1 MAVPGTRP
9 RSDVSGFIDC
19 TTSSAMLATTEQP
32 VEKLRL
38 AFASGQRPVI
48 QFLWTKVLH
57 TDELFADLAAARAR
71 LVEYVSLAVV
81 TLDDG
86 TKLSLKPASLTADA
100 PPAESLRPDM
110 AAMIGA
116 LERAGQYQKAA
127 LLRKS
132 MQGGQELT

>member
-1 MAVPGTRP
+1 
-9 RSDVSGFIDC
+9 
-19 TTSSAMLATTEQP
+19 MLATTEQP

-86 TKLSLKPASLTADA
+86 TLEHDADLNFALKKKTVDHVRNGTGDQPVFRRCQTS
-100 PPAESLRPDM
+100 RR
-110 AAMIGA
+110 G
-116 LERAGQYQKAA
+116 
-127 LLRKS
+127 
-132 MQGGQELT
+132 